1 MILWILLALLTAGV
15 AAVLLMPFSR
25 ASSAVQSP
33 RAGDLEVYRDQLQE
47 LDRDREQ
54 GLIGE
59 DESKYARAEI
69 GRRLLAVAGAGNPQ
83 AAGNVQASS
92 PAGEPRRHRVA
103 AAVVTLLPPVL
114 GLGLYLALGQP
125 GLPDQPLQ
133 ARLANPGNNVALLVT
148 KAERHLAA
156 NPEDGA
162 GWDLLGPIYLRS
174 MRLGD
179 AELAFRNAIRI
190 LGPSATR
197 LTGLGEALVAS
208 SDGVVTDDARG
219 AFEQAAKLDPQDPR
233 PNFYVGLGLEQA
245 GRAPEAKATFEK
257 IAEGSP
263 PDAPWMA
270 LVNEHIAKNGG
281 EVKTPS
287 PSGPMVQSSPPAV
300 ALGNP
305 SEDDVAAA
313 SQMSQG
319 DRREMI
325 RGMVES
331 LAAKLKE
338 DPNNLEGW
346 LRLVRSYGV
355 LGDKASAQQALNS
368 GLARF
373 PATGD
378 GGKQLVALAGQMGLA
393 VGGANP

>member
-1 MILWILLALLTAGV
+1 MILWILLAVLTAGV

-25 ASSAVQSP
+25 AASAVQSP
-33 RAGDLEVYRDQLQE
+33 RAGDVEVYRDQLQE

-69 GRRLLAVAGAGNPQ
+69 GRRLLAVADAGQNQ
-83 AAGNVQASS
+83 ATRQSEVK
-92 PAGEPRRHRVA
+92 PRRHRVA

-114 GLGLYLALGQP
+114 GLGMYLALGQP

-133 ARLANPGNNVALLVT
+133 ARLANPGNNIALLVT
-148 KAERHLAA
+148 KAERHLAT

-162 GWDLLGPIYLRS
+162 GWDLLAPIYLRS

-245 GRAPEAKATFEK
+245 GRAPEAKAVFEK

-281 EVKTPS
+281 AAKTPA
-287 PSGPMVQSSPPAV
+287 PSGPV
-300 ALGNP
+300 APGNP
-305 SEDDVAAA
+305 SEGDVAAA

-319 DRREMI
+319 DRQQMI
-325 RGMVES
+325 RGMVDS
-331 LAAKLKE
+331 LAAKLKD

-373 PATGD
+373 PATGE

-393 VGGANP
+393 VEGANP

>member
-1 MILWILLALLTAGV
+1 MNLMVLWILLALLTAGV
-15 AAVLLMPFSR
+15 AAVLLLPFSR
-25 ASSAVQSP
+25 ASATAQSP
-33 RAGDLEVYRDQLQE
+33 RAGDVEVYRDQLQE

-54 GLIGE
+54 GLIGA
-59 DESKYARAEI
+59 DESEYARAEI
-69 GRRLLAVAGAGNPQ
+69 GRRLLAVAS
-83 AAGNVQASS
+83 ASS
-92 PAGEPRRHRVA
+92 SGPTANSDPTLTANARRHPIA
-103 AAVVTLLPPVL
+103 SAVVTLVPPLL
-114 GLGLYLALGQP
+114 GLGMYLALGQP

-156 NPEDGA
+156 NPQDGA
-162 GWDLLGPIYLRS
+162 GWDLLGPIYLRV

-179 AELAFRNAIRI
+179 AELSFRNAIRI

-208 SDGVVTDDARG
+208 SDGVVTEDARA
-219 AFEQAAKLDPQDPR
+219 AFEQAAQLDPQDPR
-233 PNFYVGLGLEQA
+233 ANFYVGLGLEQA
-245 GRAPEAKATFEK
+245 GRAPEAKAIFEK
-257 IAEGSP
+257 LAEGSP
-263 PDAPWMA
+263 PDAPWMP

-281 EVKTPS
+281 EAKTQT
-287 PSGPMVQSSPPAV
+287 PSGPLAP
-300 ALGNP
+300 GNP

-319 DRREMI
+319 DRQEMI
-325 RGMVES
+325 RGMVDS
-331 LAAKLKE
+331 LSARLKE

-355 LGDKASAQQALNS
+355 LGDKAKAQEALNS

-373 PATGD
+373 PATGE

-393 VGGANP
+393 IEGANP